1 MCNTDIELVTFS
13 REIHRDHNEK
23 LFSETILTETIVDS
37 DKWVGINFSELIKT
51 FSIVTTAT
59 LQQGVSYSLKKVQL
73 TVKMWATCLEL

>member
-37 DKWVGINFSELIKT
+37 DKWVGINFSELI
-51 FSIVTTAT
+51 
-59 LQQGVSYSLKKVQL
+59 
-73 TVKMWATCLEL
+73 